1 MSHEPQADGAS
12 ARDASIP
19 GDRPPV
25 VPLEASAPAGPT
37 AVVERGGVTFTLL
50 GTAHVSPA
58 SAAEVEAAVASGRF
72 DAVAV
77 ELDAG
82 RYAAISDPGS
92 YAKVDLFQV
101 LRSGKMGMLALSLA
115 LGAFQQRLAEQLGI
129 EPGQEFR
136 AAIAGAKA
144 AGVPLLLI
152 DRDLGV
158 TLRRVQANV
167 PWWQRLT
174 LMAGVVAS
182 VLSREQV
189 DADEIEKLKQGDVL
203 EATFAEFA
211 ENEQALYLPLIAE
224 RDRYMVGQL
233 ERQVLRAPREGR
245 PKEVLVVIGAGHL
258 AGMTRELAAAD
269 GVVLVSPAT
278 QGGPPGAAA
287 GRAGGAGPNAGG
299 PGPTTGGAGPNAGG
313 AADAAVAAADDLARL
328 EATPPP
334 APLTRALPWLL
345 VALVL
350 FGFYLGFQRNPD
362 LGWRLLAEWAIING
376 GLAGLGAAIA
386 LAHPLTVLGT
396 AAAAPFTSLNPM
408 IGAGFVAA
416 GLELWLRKP
425 SVGDFQSL
433 RRDVTTLGGWWRNR
447 AARTFVV
454 FVLATLGSVIGTY
467 LGGFRI
473 LEGLLR

>member
-1 MSHEPQADGAS
+1 MTSDEPTEHAVS
-12 ARDASIP
+12 ARGTSRRESALATTP
-19 GDRPPV
+19 
-25 VPLEASAPAGPT
+25 EAAAVQAAGPSAT
-37 AVVERGGVTFTLL
+37 IERGGVTFTLL

-58 SAAEVEAAVASGRF
+58 SAAEVRDAVASGAF
-72 DAVAV
+72 DAVAI

-82 RYAAISDPGS
+82 RHAALTDPDTF
-92 YAKVDLFQV
+92 AKLDLFQV

-115 LGAFQQRLAEQLGI
+115 LGAFQQRLADQLGI
-129 EPGQEFR
+129 EPGQEMR
-136 AAIAGAKA
+136 AAIEGAKA

-158 TLRRVQANV
+158 TLKRVQANV

-174 LMAGVVAS
+174 LMAGVAAS
-182 VLSREQV
+182 VLSREEV
-189 DADEIEKLKQGDVL
+189 DAAEIEKLKQGDVL

-224 RDRYMVGQL
+224 RDRYMAGQL
-233 ERQVLRAPREGR
+233 ERQVLRAPAARR
-245 PKEVLVVIGAGHL
+245 PSNVLVVIGAGHL
-258 AGMTRELAAAD
+258 AGMTRELAADD
-269 GVVLVSPAT
+269 GTVI
-278 QGGPPGAAA
+278 
-287 GRAGGAGPNAGG
+287 AGPASERSA
-299 PGPTTGGAGPNAGG
+299 PVSTTATG
-313 AADAAVAAADDLARL
+313 AAADDLARL
-328 EATPPP
+328 DATPPP
-334 APLTRALPWLL
+334 AVWTRALPWLL
-345 VALVL
+345 VALIL

-386 LAHPLTVLGT
+386 LAHPLVVLGT
-396 AAAAPFTSLNPM
+396 ALAAPFTSLNPM
-408 IGAGFVAA
+408 VGAGFVAA

-425 SVGDFQSL
+425 SVGDFQRL
-433 RRDVTTLGGWWRNR
+433 RKDVTTVGGWWRNR

-473 LEGLLR
+473 VDGLLR